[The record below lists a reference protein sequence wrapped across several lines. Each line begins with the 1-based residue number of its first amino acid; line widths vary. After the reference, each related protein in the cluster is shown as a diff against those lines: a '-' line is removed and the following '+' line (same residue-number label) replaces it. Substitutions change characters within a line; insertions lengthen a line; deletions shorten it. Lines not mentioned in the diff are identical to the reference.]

1 MRHRIRSA
9 AWPVRRGRRRE
20 SGRRHHASGA
30 PFRGCRGPAMNLAR
44 TLRKIAAFFARDF
57 AIARGYRGALLLETL
72 EALFGVATFYYLS
85 RFVQSP
91 QLSSE
96 LPAGTNY
103 FAFALVGF
111 AFFDYLSVALS
122 AFDSSIEEARQNRT
136 LEALL
141 VTQTP
146 LPIILAGSAVYP
158 FVALAIRTCVYLAWG
173 ALLFGFAPR
182 SANWPG
188 AVAILLASI
197 LAFAGLGILSA
208 GYSILFKRGNPAKWI
223 VLGLSGLL
231 GGMMYP
237 VSVLPAPLQILA
249 RLIPVTYSLE
259 GMRGALLAG
268 AGWREL
274 LPSIGALLL
283 FAVTLIPLSFA
294 VFAWALRRTKITGTL
309 THI

>member
-1 MRHRIRSA
+1 
-9 AWPVRRGRRRE
+9 
-20 SGRRHHASGA
+20 
-30 PFRGCRGPAMNLAR
+30 MNLASN
-44 TLRKIAAFFARDF
+44 LRKVAAFFWRDF
-57 AIARGYRGALLLETL
+57 AIARGYRGALLLETI

-91 QLSSE
+91 ELSSE
-96 LPAGTNY
+96 LPAGANY

-111 AFFDYLSVALS
+111 AFFDYLNVSLS
-122 AFDSSIEEARQNRT
+122 AFHPGRGGVLDEFFQAHAVHEVKVDVEDDRDLR
-136 LEALL
+136 LL
-141 VTQTP
+141 P
-146 LPIILAGSAVYP
+146 H
-158 FVALAIRTCVYLAWG
+158 R
-173 ALLFGFAPR
+173 FGFAPR

-237 VSVLPAPLQILA
+237 VSVLPAPLQMLA

-274 LPSIGALLL
+274 FPSIGALLL
-283 FAVTLIPLSFA
+283 FAVILIPLSFA

>member
-1 MRHRIRSA
+1 
-9 AWPVRRGRRRE
+9 V
-20 SGRRHHASGA
+20 
-30 PFRGCRGPAMNLAR
+30 NLGS
-44 TLRKIAAFFARDF
+44 TLRKVAAFFWRDF
-57 AIARGYRGALLLETL
+57 AIARGYRGALLLETI

-91 QLSSE
+91 ELSGE
-96 LPAGTNY
+96 LPAGANY

-111 AFFDYLSVALS
+111 AFFDYLSVSLS
-122 AFDSSIEEARQNRT
+122 AFDASLDEA
-136 LEALL
+136 
-141 VTQTP
+141 
-146 LPIILAGSAVYP
+146 
-158 FVALAIRTCVYLAWG
+158 FVALAIRTVVYLAWG

-208 GYSILFKRGNPAKWI
+208 SYSILFKRGNPAKWI
-223 VLGLSGLL
+223 ILGVSGLV

-259 GMRGALLAG
+259 GMRAALLAG
-268 AGWREL
+268 AGWKEL
-274 LPSIGALLL
+274 LPSIGALLI
-283 FAVTLIPLSFA
+283 FAVILIPLSFV

>member
-1 MRHRIRSA
+1 MSF
-9 AWPVRRGRRRE
+9 G
-20 SGRRHHASGA
+20 
-30 PFRGCRGPAMNLAR
+30 F
-44 TLRKIAAFFARDF
+44 TLRKIAAFFWRDF
-57 AIARGYRGALLLETL
+57 AIARGYRGALLLETV

-91 QLSSE
+91 ELSAE

-111 AFFDYLSVALS
+111 AFFDYLSVSLG
-122 AFDSSIEEARQNRT
+122 AFDASLDEARQNRT

-146 LPIILAGSAVYP
+146 LPVILAGSAVYP
-158 FVALAIRTCVYLAWG
+158 FAALAIRTCVYLAWG

-188 AVAILLASI
+188 AVAILLASV

-208 GYSILFKRGNPAKWI
+208 SYSILFKRGNPAKWI
-223 VLGLSGLL
+223 VLGVSGLV

-237 VSVLPAPLQILA
+237 VSVLPAPLRMLA

-259 GMRGALLAG
+259 GMRAALLAG
-268 AGWREL
+268 AKWREL
-274 LPSIGALLL
+274 FPSIGALLL
-283 FAVTLIPLSFA
+283 FAVILIPLSFL